1 MDEKQHVRVG
11 YFRLILKNWPNQ
23 SVECNN
29 LKKENILTF
38 GHLSTEIVEQN

>member
-1 MDEKQHVRVG
+1 MYEKQHVRVG
-11 YFRLILKNWPNQ
+11 HSKQIKNWPNQ

-29 LKKENILTF
+29 VKKENILTF

>member
-1 MDEKQHVRVG
+1 MYQKQHVRVG
-11 YFRLILKNWPNQ
+11 HSKQILKNWPNQ

-29 LKKENILTF
+29 VKKENILTF